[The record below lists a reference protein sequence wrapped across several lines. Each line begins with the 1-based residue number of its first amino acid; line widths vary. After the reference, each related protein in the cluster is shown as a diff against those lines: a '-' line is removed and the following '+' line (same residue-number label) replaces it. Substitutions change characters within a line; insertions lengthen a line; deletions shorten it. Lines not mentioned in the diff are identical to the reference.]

1 MTLAVAFSVETGFE
15 QIRQPDAARPCAPGA
30 SPKSGGTMKNSCLV
44 VALAIGLVASATC
57 VAEEYKD
64 GCAVE
69 PKNCKILKQEGKV
82 RVIDYTAKAG
92 DKVGMHSHPAH
103 VIYVLKGGKSKF
115 TSPDGT
121 VKELDAK
128 TGDVFI
134 NGPTV
139 HSSEHIT
146 DIHVIIVETG
156 Q

>member
-1 MTLAVAFSVETGFE
+1 MKLIVSALSFAVGLATASSAF
-15 QIRQPDAARPCAPGA
+15 AA
-30 SPKSGGTMKNSCLV
+30 
-44 VALAIGLVASATC
+44 
-57 VAEEYKD
+57 EYPD
-64 GCAVE
+64 GCTAA
-69 PKNCKILKQEGKV
+69 PKNCKVLKEDDTF
-82 RVIDYTAKAG
+82 RVVDYTAKKG